1 MLFHIEPSR
10 NDSVTVFTPIML
22 ENVAAGSMSFEEA
35 FKSKTRDDKGKVKPD
50 GGLFPPS
57 QKGAVRAMDDVDIA
71 LSQGAKRNNAGA
83 INQTQRQ
90 LEFVKIWIQNRLIN
104 KENYLD
110 LVSMEE
116 KITVYIREDFE
127 KELKAFL
134 KLKD

>member
-1 MLFHIEPSR
+1 
-10 NDSVTVFTPIML
+10 
-22 ENVAAGSMSFEEA
+22 
-35 FKSKTRDDKGKVKPD
+35 
-50 GGLFPPS
+50 
-57 QKGAVRAMDDVDIA
+57 MDDVDIA
-71 LSQGAKRNNAGA
+71 LSQGSKRNNVGA

-90 LEFVKIWIQNRLIN
+90 LKFVKIWIQNRLIN